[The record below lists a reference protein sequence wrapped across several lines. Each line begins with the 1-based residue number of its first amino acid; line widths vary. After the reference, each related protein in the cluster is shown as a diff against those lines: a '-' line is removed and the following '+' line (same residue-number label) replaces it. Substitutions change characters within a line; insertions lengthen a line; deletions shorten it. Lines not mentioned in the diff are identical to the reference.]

1 MTGVRLRALLTALI
15 GLAVVAASACL
26 DRPAARPDRGR
37 APGATSVSVRA
48 SDGVTLNGRLWTRD
62 PRRIVIYL
70 HEYRDNQT
78 TWWPAAEQGATADP
92 SALTLDFRG
101 HGTSEGDPDDVGGVA
116 RDADAAIAF
125 AREHGYDRAV
135 IVGSGMGATAG
146 IIAASNQPRVAVL
159 ALSAPSEF
167 ADLRADQ
174 AIGGLAS
181 RIALMASEGDLS
193 ARESIAEFRKRA
205 TIPASRVVVLKGID
219 HGEALLTGD
228 QAPDGMSA
236 FRRLLAEL
244 WAP

>member
-1 MTGVRLRALLTALI
+1 MTGARVRTLLLALL
-15 GLAVVAASACL
+15 GLSVLAGAACL
-26 DRPAARPDRGR
+26 DRPAGRPDRGR

-48 SDGVTLNGRLWTRD
+48 SDGVMLNGRLWARD

-78 TWWPAAEQGATADP
+78 TWWPTAEQGAATDP
-92 SALTLDFRG
+92 SALTLDLRG
-101 HGTSEGDPDDVGGVA
+101 HGTSEGDAEDVGGVA

-125 AREHGYDRAV
+125 AQERGYDRAV
-135 IVGSGMGATAG
+135 IVGAGMGATAG
-146 IIAASNQPRVAVL
+146 IIAAANEPRVGVL
-159 ALSAPSEF
+159 ALSAASEF
-167 ADLRADQ
+167 ADLRADE
-174 AIGGLAS
+174 AIAGLGS
-181 RIALMASEGDLS
+181 RVALMASEGDLS

-228 QAPDGMSA
+228 QARDAVNS

-244 WAP
+244 WAS